1 ITAPISGTIIEGDLR
16 DMIGASV
23 KLGQAL
29 YMIAPIERMK
39 IVARVS
45 DKDIALISDEGSGA
59 TTGDVATK
67 AFPGQRFPL
76 TVERI
81 VPLASPDEDRRNA
94 FEVRAR
100 LDKTAG
106 WMRPGMEGLVKFN
119 TGKRSLLD
127 IGTRRIRDTLRLWLW
142 W

>member
-1 ITAPISGTIIEGDLR
+1 
-16 DMIGASV
+16 M
-23 KLGQAL
+23 
-29 YMIAPIERMK
+29 
-39 IVARVS
+39 
-45 DKDIALISDEGSGA
+45 
-59 TTGDVATK
+59 
-67 AFPGQRFPL
+67 

-81 VPLASPDEDRRNA
+81 VPLASPDQDRRNA

-100 LDKTAG
+100 LDQTAG

-119 TGKRSLLD
+119 TGKRTLLD